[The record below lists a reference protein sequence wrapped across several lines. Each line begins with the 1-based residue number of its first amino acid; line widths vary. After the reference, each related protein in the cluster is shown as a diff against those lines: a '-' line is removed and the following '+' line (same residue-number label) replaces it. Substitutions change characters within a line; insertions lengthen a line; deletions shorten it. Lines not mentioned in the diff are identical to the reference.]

1 MDTHATDPTEFITKW
16 HHVLGYGSTEP
27 DILVVRTPPLQEIV
41 SIRGDVE
48 LFDLDYLSSREPA
61 GLRDL
66 RFDMWL
72 PLDGAGIQHLD
83 RFGDGTGLV
92 GTWSYVADV
101 EDLVLSAM
109 PNVSRVMLR
118 RHGIGRK
125 IVAGPRHVPRVT
137 FLNPHAIGRADESSS
152 DRGPVVRTHDLS
164 RLLRHVRARAEQRS
178 IRIIVDETDDVMMS
192 PLWKMFRD
200 MFQQI
205 GVEVGFDGLLHA
217 IAGNESSDAD
227 MFATEHRGANYARRD
242 FSNADLGRAD
252 LSGAVLRGC
261 SFVNADLTNA
271 NISGADLTDAVFT
284 GAEMTGIMADE
295 RTLITGGISGLQAF
309 SLKRNPV
316 SSELQA
322 IIHGTTAQALLNSEN
337 FPV

>member
-1 MDTHATDPTEFITKW
+1 MNADATDATEFITKW
-16 HHVLGYGSTEP
+16 HHVMGYGSTEP

-41 SIRGDVE
+41 SIRGEVD

-72 PLDGAGIQHLD
+72 PLDGAGMQHLD

-101 EDLVLSAM
+101 EDVILSAM

-137 FLNPHAIGRADESSS
+137 FLNPHAIGRADKSSS

-164 RLLRHVRARAEQRS
+164 RLFRHVRLRAEKRS
-178 IRIIVDETDDVMMS
+178 IRILVDETDDVLMS

-200 MFQQI
+200 MFKQF
-205 GVEVGFDGLLHA
+205 GVEVGLDGLLHA
-217 IAGNESSDAD
+217 IVGNESPDAD

-242 FSNADLGRAD
+242 FIFADLGRAD
-252 LSGAVLRGC
+252 LSGANLRGC

-284 GAEMTGIMADE
+284 GAEMTGIIADE